1 MISVEPP
8 IGVLVHRGSTRE
20 IPQTAARI
28 KYALVRDEKSS
39 IKTVSYYLHER
50 RWWSE
55 EKRKI
60 GGWDAVERVGVSDY
74 RHDPCVIGKF
84 ISAFKKENQETRGFS
99 RRKVV
104 AGYFAEWKVDIQK
117 FSGTEEGYRYDRH
130 EMDG

>member
-55 EKRKI
+55 EKRKNRGR
-60 GGWDAVERVGVSDY
+60 GGDAVDRVGVSDY

-104 AGYFAEWKVDIQK
+104 AGYFAEGKVDMQK
-117 FSGTEEGYRYDRH
+117 FSGTEEG
-130 EMDG
+130 